1 MVNSFLNTS
10 FEGGRHETRVNKIP
24 KWNRLG

>member
-24 KWNRLG
+24 K